1 MEKDVIA
8 VVMYMSLH
16 LFPQFQYMIFHIIR
30 IFTCIHH
37 LRVYHEQRG
46 IVGLIAQLKQRYT
59 GIDIAEVMGFES
71 HSSLTAMI
79 TYK

>member
-37 LRVYHEQRG
+37 LRVYHELTARHSWLDSS
-46 IVGLIAQLKQRYT
+46 VRTTPYT
-59 GIDIAEVMGFES
+59 GIDIAEVMGS
-71 HSSLTAMI
+71 NPIQA
-79 TYK
+79 